1 MYTINVSLHTHGQD
15 HTVAV
20 WDMISPMDIFLR
32 KVLKGH
38 GGSVYA
44 VDFGDKYIVSGSNDR
59 TIKVCVEGR
68 EREGWRGRKGRRRQR
83 RRGTSIHPLSSCLNF
98 LIIKLTPYTA
108 QKIPI
113 SL

>member
-1 MYTINVSLHTHGQD
+1 MYTINVPLHAHGQD
-15 HTVAV
+15 GTVAV

-32 KVLKGH
+32 KELRGH
-38 GGSVYA
+38 EGSVGT
-44 VDFGDKYIVSGSNDR
+44 VDFDEKYIVSGSNDK
-59 TIKVCVEGR
+59 TIKVCVGEGR
-68 EREGWRGRKGRRRQR
+68 EREGWRGRKGRRRR
-83 RRGTSIHPLSSCLNF
+83 RRGTSVHPLSSCLNF